1 VGKARRDA
9 PLTSCL
15 SDFRGS
21 NDMAST
27 LVSVF
32 DSYFNRMYQVRSQSC
47 ILRYLGRHSSR
58 TQLKVAFEHLESIDP
73 VKMDR

>member
-21 NDMAST
+21 NAMASKV
-27 LVSVF
+27 VSVF
-32 DSYFNRMYQVRSQSC
+32 DSYFNRMYQAKV
-47 ILRYLGRHSSR
+47 ILYFKIFGKALLTHSVEDCS
-58 TQLKVAFEHLESIDP
+58 
-73 VKMDR
+73 